1 MSIKEPIT
9 SRRIQVINTQT
20 SDIHED
26 GANLN
31 ETLVDRDR
39 AESVEL
45 IESIRT
51 RLNLLKE
58 QLTNGDIV

>member
-1 MSIKEPIT
+1 MKEPIT

-20 SDIHED
+20 SDIHD
-26 GANLN
+26 DVASLN
-31 ETLVDRDR
+31 EALVDKDR
-39 AESVEL
+39 VESVEY

-58 QLTNGDIV
+58 QITNGDII